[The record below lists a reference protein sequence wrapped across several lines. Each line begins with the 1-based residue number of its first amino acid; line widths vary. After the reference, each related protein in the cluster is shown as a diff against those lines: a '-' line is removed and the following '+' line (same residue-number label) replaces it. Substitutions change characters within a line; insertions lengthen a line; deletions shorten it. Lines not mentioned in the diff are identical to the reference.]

1 MELKVGSTLFNS
13 SSGGGGTFYM
23 GRGDKDEQGKK
34 REEQDETG
42 EMGGD
47 ELAFGDQGLAR
58 DGMRLPPRHRSFL
71 SLGQPAPIEIDV
83 DPEEVVAELESAIQI
98 KMKLLSIAVTR
109 MEAAFERRLRAEIGD
124 VVIGA

>member
-13 SSGGGGTFYM
+13 SGGGGGSFYM
-23 GRGDKDEQGKK
+23 GRGDKDERGKQ
-34 REEQDETG
+34 RQDEDETG

-71 SLGQPAPIEIDV
+71 ALGLPAPVAVEV
-83 DPEEVVAELESAIQI
+83 DPDEVVAELESAIHV

-109 MEAAFERRLRAEIGD
+109 MEAAFARRLHAEIGD

>member
-34 REEQDETG
+34 RQDEDETG

-47 ELAFGDQGLAR
+47 ELAFGTC
-58 DGMRLPPRHRSFL
+58 DGVRLPPRHRSFL
-71 SLGQPAPIEIDV
+71 ALGQPAPVAVDV
-83 DPEEVVAELESAIQI
+83 DPDAVVAELESAIHV

-109 MEAAFERRLRAEIGD
+109 MEAEFARRLHAEIGD